1 VQWRTFSW
9 ELNHKN
15 IQYIMSRFFSS
26 APMFQDTGLLA
37 IRVVTGLLMAYHG
50 WEVFDAE
57 AMRSYLDWDPFKN
70 PSGATMVY
78 VGKAAELVTGLLL
91 AVGFL
96 TRPAAIGMILAM
108 LYIAFVIGHGKVWY
122 EDQHPFLFVLLA
134 LVYVIVGGGPWS
146 VDRKVF
152 GA

>member
-1 VQWRTFSW
+1 
-9 ELNHKN
+9 
-15 IQYIMSRFFSS
+15 
-26 APMFQDTGLLA
+26 
-37 IRVVTGLLMAYHG
+37 
-50 WEVFDAE
+50 
-57 AMRSYLDWDPFKN
+57 
-70 PSGATMVY
+70 
-78 VGKAAELVTGLLL
+78 LLL